1 MTRAT
6 YIQTNFTAGEV
17 SPRLHSRVDVTKY
30 ANACKT
36 LENMIVI
43 PQGGAS
49 RRGGTKFIAE
59 GKTNN
64 KKVRL
69 YPFEFSVTQAYV
81 LEFGDQYIRFYKD
94 QGQIQESTK
103 AISAV
108 TQANPCVVT
117 ANSHGYNNGEEVYI
131 SGVVGMTELNGKHYK
146 VADKTTNTFELQ
158 NMLSSDINSSGFTAY
173 SSGGT
178 AARVYTIT
186 SPYLEAE
193 LYELQFTQSADILYI
208 SHKNHEPRTLS
219 RTGHTSW
226 TLATYE
232 LLSGPMLSANT
243 TTTTLTPSATSGSG
257 ITITASAIAGING
270 GAGFAASDVGRIIRI
285 KHSSDV
291 GFAKVTGF
299 TDTTHVTA
307 TSTTDFGATTASSDW
322 SLGYFYTDNWP
333 SCVAFYEQRLVW
345 AGAPQYPQLMAFSV
359 SGDYTNHLAGSSA
372 DDAMVYTIATDQ
384 VNAIQWMNPGPV
396 LSVGTAG
403 GEFIVSASSEDEALT
418 PTNVRVVRHTTFGSG
433 DISAL
438 RVSNVVLFIQR
449 AKRKIREF
457 VYKFESDTYVAP
469 DLTLLSEH
477 ITKTGII
484 QIDYQQEPDSIL
496 WCVLTDGT
504 LLGMTYQRD
513 QEVIAWHR
521 HIVGGVSDT
530 AGTQAQVESVAVIPG
545 TADDGAGIDEI
556 YVAVKRYINSAE
568 RRHIERITPGLEL
581 TNSQEESFF
590 VDSGLSLNTPVTI
603 TAATSADPVV
613 VTAASHGFS
622 DGDVVKIRDVKGMTE
637 VNNRS
642 FIVASKATNTFSLV
656 PNSSPL
662 SASITAITKANPAV
676 VTATSH
682 GLSNSDKIYISDVAG
697 MTQVNGLVFTVANK
711 TDNTFQLSGINSS
724 GYGTYASGGYIRHAE
739 NGTAFTTYVSGG
751 TVRVQTTSITGL
763 DHLEGQ
769 SVSILGDGA
778 VQPSKTVSSG
788 AITLSTSASIVH
800 VGLPYTSKLVTLNIE
815 AGSQDGTAQ
824 SKTKRINELT
834 VRLYRSLGMSAGPE
848 GGTLDVV
855 PFRDS
860 SDAMDVATALFT
872 GDKSLPYP
880 KGYETSA
887 NIEIQQTDPLPQ
899 TVLALITKLNTN
911 N

>member
-6 YIQTNFTAGEV
+6 YIQTNFTSGEV
-17 SPRLHSRVDVTKY
+17 SPVLAARVDVTKY

-43 PQGGAS
+43 PQGGAT
-49 RRGGTKFIAE
+49 RRGGPKFISE
-59 GKTNN
+59 GKTNT

-69 YPFEFSVTQAYV
+69 YPFEFSVTQAYI

-103 AISAV
+103 AISAA

-226 TLATYE
+226 TLAEYE
-232 LLSGPMLSANT
+232 LLSGPMLSVNT
-243 TTTTLTPSATSGSG
+243 TGTTLTPSGTSGSVN
-257 ITITASAIAGING
+257 ITASATTGING
-270 GAGFAASDVGRIIRI
+270 GSGFIASDVDRIIQI
-285 KHSSDV
+285 KQGSTTSH
-291 GFAKVTGF
+291 AKINSI
-299 TDTTHVTA
+299 
-307 TSTTDFGATTASSDW
+307 TSTTIVACTTQSDFADTSSVTTWA
-322 SLGYFYTDNWP
+322 LGYFYTDNWP

-345 AGAPQYPQLMAFSV
+345 AGPPEYPQLMAFSV

-384 VNAIQWMNPGPV
+384 VNAIRWLNPGPV

-403 GEFIVSASSEDEALT
+403 GEFIVSASAEDEALT
-418 PTNVRVVRHTTFGSG
+418 PTNVRVVRHTTYGSANLA
-433 DISAL
+433 AL
-438 RVSNVVLFIQR
+438 RVSNVILFLQR

-457 VYKFESDTYVAP
+457 VYKFETDTYVAP
-469 DLTLLSEH
+469 DLTLLSDH
-477 ITKTGII
+477 ITKTGVI
-484 QIDYQQEPDSIL
+484 QIDYQQEPNSIL

-513 QEVIAWHR
+513 QEVISWHR

-530 AGTQAQVESVAVIPG
+530 AGTQAQVESVAVVPG

-556 YVAVKRYINSAE
+556 YIAVKRYVNSAE

-581 TNSQEESFF
+581 TNTQEEAFF
-590 VDSGLSLNTPVTI
+590 IDGGLSLNTPVTI
-603 TAATSADPVV
+603 TGATAADPVV
-613 VTAASHGFS
+613 ITASSHGFS
-622 DGDVVKIRDVKGMTE
+622 DGDVVKLRDIKGMTE
-637 VNNRS
+637 VNGRS
-642 FIVASKATNTFSLV
+642 FIVASKATNSFSLV
-656 PNSSPL
+656 PYSSPL
-662 SASITAITKANPAV
+662 PASITAITQANPAV
-676 VTATSH
+676 VTAASH
-682 GLSNSDKIYISDVAG
+682 GLSNSDKIYLSDAAG

-711 TDNTFQLSGINSS
+711 TDNTFQLSGIDSS
-724 GYGTYASGGYIRHAE
+724 GYGAYTSGGYIRHVE
-739 NGTAFTTYVSGG
+739 NGTTYTAYVSGG
-751 TVRVQTTSITGL
+751 VARVETTSITGL

-788 AITLSTSASIVH
+788 AITLSTAASIVH

-824 SKTKRINELT
+824 SKTKRIHELT

-848 GGTLDVV
+848 GSTLDIV

-860 SDAMDVATALFT
+860 SDSMDVATSLFT
-872 GDKSLPYP
+872 GDKRLPYP
-880 KGYETSA
+880 KGYETSV
-887 NIEIQQTDPLPQ
+887 NVEIQQTDPLPQ
-899 TVLALITKLNTN
+899 TVLALITKLHTN

>member
-6 YIQTNFTAGEV
+6 YIQTNFTSGEV
-17 SPRLHSRVDVTKY
+17 SPVLAARVDVTKY

-43 PQGGAS
+43 PQGGAT
-49 RRGGTKFIAE
+49 RRGGTKFISE
-59 GKTNN
+59 GKTNT

-69 YPFEFSVTQAYV
+69 YPFEFSVTQAYI

-103 AISAV
+103 AISAA

-226 TLATYE
+226 TLAEYE
-232 LLSGPMLSANT
+232 LLSGPMLSVNT
-243 TTTTLTPSATSGSG
+243 TGTTLTPSGTSGSVN
-257 ITITASAIAGING
+257 ITASATTGING
-270 GAGFAASDVGRIIRI
+270 GSGFIASDVDRIIQI
-285 KHSSDV
+285 KQGSTTSH
-291 GFAKVTGF
+291 AKINSI
-299 TDTTHVTA
+299 
-307 TSTTDFGATTASSDW
+307 TSTTIVACTTQSDFADTSSVTTWA
-322 SLGYFYTDNWP
+322 LGYFYTDNWP

-345 AGAPQYPQLMAFSV
+345 AGPPEYPQLMAFSV

-384 VNAIQWMNPGPV
+384 VNAIRWMNPGPV

-403 GEFIVSASSEDEALT
+403 GEFIVSASAEDEALT
-418 PTNVRVVRHTTFGSG
+418 PTNVRVVRHTTYGSANMA
-433 DISAL
+433 AL
-438 RVSNVVLFIQR
+438 RVSNVILFLQR

-457 VYKFESDTYVAP
+457 VYKFETDTYVAP
-469 DLTLLSEH
+469 DLTLLSDH
-477 ITKTGII
+477 ITKTGVI
-484 QIDYQQEPDSIL
+484 QIDYQQEPNSIL

-513 QEVIAWHR
+513 QEVISWHR

-530 AGTQAQVESVAVIPG
+530 AGTQAQVESVAVVPG

-556 YVAVKRYINSAE
+556 YIAVKRYVNSAE

-581 TNSQEESFF
+581 TNTQEEAFF
-590 VDSGLSLNTPVTI
+590 IDGGLSLNTPVTI
-603 TAATSADPVV
+603 TGATAADPVV
-613 VTAASHGFS
+613 ITASSHGFS
-622 DGDVVKIRDVKGMTE
+622 DGDVVKLRDIKGMTE
-637 VNNRS
+637 VNGRS
-642 FIVASKATNTFSLV
+642 FIVASKATNSFSLV
-656 PNSSPL
+656 PYSSPL
-662 SASITAITKANPAV
+662 PASITAITQANPAV
-676 VTATSH
+676 VTAASH
-682 GLSNSDKIYISDVAG
+682 GLSNSDKIYLSDAAG

-711 TDNTFQLSGINSS
+711 TDNTFQLSGIDSS
-724 GYGTYASGGYIRHAE
+724 GYGAYTSGGYIRHVE
-739 NGTAFTTYVSGG
+739 NGTTYTAYVSGG
-751 TVRVQTTSITGL
+751 VARVETTSITGL

-788 AITLSTSASIVH
+788 AITLSTAASIVH

-824 SKTKRINELT
+824 SKTKRIHELT

-848 GGTLDVV
+848 GSTLDIV

-860 SDAMDVATALFT
+860 SDSMDVATSLFT
-872 GDKSLPYP
+872 GDKRLPYP
-880 KGYETSA
+880 KGYETSV
-887 NIEIQQTDPLPQ
+887 NVEIQQTDPLPQ
-899 TVLALITKLNTN
+899 TVLALITKLHTN

>member
-6 YIQTNFTAGEV
+6 YIQTNFTSGEV
-17 SPRLHSRVDVTKY
+17 SPVLAARVDVTKY

-43 PQGGAS
+43 PQGGAT

-69 YPFEFSVTQAYV
+69 YPFEFSVTQAYI

-103 AISAV
+103 AISAA

-158 NMLSSDINSSGFTAY
+158 NMLSADINSSGFTAY

-208 SHKNHEPRTLS
+208 AHKNHEPRTLS

-226 TLATYE
+226 TLAEYE
-232 LLSGPMLSANT
+232 LLSGPMLSVNT
-243 TTTTLTPSATSGSG
+243 TGTTLTPSGTSGSVN
-257 ITITASAIAGING
+257 ITASATTGING
-270 GAGFAASDVGRIIRI
+270 GSGFIASDVDRIIQI
-285 KHSSDV
+285 KQGSTTSH
-291 GFAKVTGF
+291 AKINSI
-299 TDTTHVTA
+299 
-307 TSTTDFGATTASSDW
+307 TSTTIVACTTQSDFADTSSVTTWA
-322 SLGYFYTDNWP
+322 LGYFYTDNWP

-345 AGAPQYPQLMAFSV
+345 AGPPEYPQLMAFSV

-384 VNAIQWMNPGPV
+384 VNAIRWMNPGPV

-403 GEFIVSASSEDEALT
+403 GEFIVSASAEDEALT
-418 PTNVRVVRHTTFGSG
+418 PTNVRVVRHTTYGSANMA
-433 DISAL
+433 AL
-438 RVSNVVLFIQR
+438 RVSNVILFLQR

-457 VYKFESDTYVAP
+457 VYKFETDTYVAP
-469 DLTLLSEH
+469 DLTLLSDH
-477 ITKTGII
+477 ITKTGVI
-484 QIDYQQEPDSIL
+484 QIDYQQEPNSIL

-513 QEVIAWHR
+513 QEVISWHR

-530 AGTQAQVESVAVIPG
+530 AGTQAQVESVAVVPG

-556 YVAVKRYINSAE
+556 YIAVKRYVNSAE

-581 TNSQEESFF
+581 TNTQEEAFF
-590 VDSGLSLNTPVTI
+590 IDGGLSLNTPVTI
-603 TAATSADPVV
+603 TGATAADPVV
-613 VTAASHGFS
+613 ITASSHGFS
-622 DGDVVKIRDVKGMTE
+622 DGDVVKLRDIKGMTE
-637 VNNRS
+637 VNGRS
-642 FIVASKATNTFSLV
+642 FIVASKATNSFSLV
-656 PNSSPL
+656 PYSSPL
-662 SASITAITKANPAV
+662 PASITAITQANPAV
-676 VTATSH
+676 VTAASH
-682 GLSNSDKIYISDVAG
+682 GLSNSDKIYLSDAAG

-711 TDNTFQLSGINSS
+711 TDNTFQLSGIDSS
-724 GYGTYASGGYIRHAE
+724 GYGAYTSGGYIRHVE
-739 NGTAFTTYVSGG
+739 NGTTYTAYVSGG
-751 TVRVQTTSITGL
+751 VARVETTSITGL

-788 AITLSTSASIVH
+788 AITLSTAASIVH

-824 SKTKRINELT
+824 SKTKRIHELT

-848 GGTLDVV
+848 GSTLDIV

-860 SDAMDVATALFT
+860 SDSMDVATSLFT
-872 GDKSLPYP
+872 GDKRLPYP
-880 KGYETSA
+880 KGYETSV
-887 NIEIQQTDPLPQ
+887 NVEIQQTDPLPQ
-899 TVLALITKLNTN
+899 TVLALITKLHTN